1 MTPLPADEP
10 FQFSCSNKVPCF
22 NDCCRDLNQFLT
34 PYDILRLKK
43 NLRLTS
49 VQFLKQYT
57 SQHIGPETGLPIIT
71 LRPDYTTNL
80 KCPFVTPQGCS
91 VYEDRPASCRM
102 YPLARAIFRSRLTGQ
117 IEEQFMLLKEPH
129 CRGFEHGP
137 KMTAHEWMR
146 QQDLTVCNAMNDRMM
161 AIISIKRQLKP
172 GPLDM
177 KTNRMFSM
185 ACYDLDA
192 FRQYIAANGLPDN
205 LDTQGVDLATLPT
218 DDVALLK
225 IAFKWI
231 LHELFDVT
239 ESEIK

>member
-10 FQFSCSNKVPCF
+10 FQFACSNQVPCF

-43 NLRLTS
+43 HLGLTS
-49 VQFLKQYT
+49 AQFLEKYT
-57 SQHIGPETGLPIIT
+57 RQHIGPETGLPIIA
-71 LRPDYTTNL
+71 LQPDYAADL
-80 KCPFVTPQGCS
+80 QCPFVTPQGCR
-91 VYEDRPASCRM
+91 VYENRPASCRM
-102 YPLARAIFRSRLTGQ
+102 YPLARAIFRSRQTGQ

-137 KMTAHEWMR
+137 QMTAQEWMQ
-146 QQDLTVCNAMNDRMM
+146 QQDLTVYNAMNDRMM
-161 AIISIKRQLKP
+161 VIISIKRQLKP

-177 KTNRMFSM
+177 KTSRMFSM

-192 FRQYIAANGLPDN
+192 FRQYIAEKGLPDD
-205 LDTQGVDLATLPT
+205 LDTQGVELATLQT

-231 LHELFDVT
+231 LHELFNVT
-239 ESEIK
+239 ETSLS